1 LPPADE
7 KMDPGTWKW
16 TSTFADN
23 GPMYISDD
31 LKLELGTDMQSVGKQ
46 TEPFMPALDAVDKE
60 NDVLPSMFIKYS
72 KEDNSKLSLNN
83 TNLMTLALSK
93 YSQWITKGG
102 IEKEWDA
109 YVKQAEKTGLPENL
123 EIMQKY
129 YDEYKQK

>member
-1 LPPADE
+1 
-7 KMDPGTWKW
+7 MDPGTWKW
-16 TSTFADN
+16 TTTWADN
-23 GPMYISDD
+23 GPMYVADD
-31 LKLELGTDMQSVGKQ
+31 IKLELGTDMQSVGKQ
-46 TEPFMPALDAVDKE
+46 TEPLQPALDAIDVE

-83 TNLMTLALSK
+83 TNLMNLAMAK

-109 YVKQAEKTGLPENL
+109 YLENVEKTGLPENL

-129 YDEYKQK
+129 YDDYKKNQ